1 MSTHNSEDCKAASSD
16 NGPSRIPGTPVA
28 DLLGRVPR
36 ARDTGVSS
44 NSVRVEHASSS
55 SGPDCTRRGGSDNA
69 GAMQMEASTDLADK
83 DAGTVQGVPARRR
96 ARAVAKPSMAPHLV
110 RHMSPVPVGDTLT
123 ASHDMIANEEDDCG
137 FGCDAFCLEP
147 PEPLAFGTD
156 AVLVMTEQGEL
167 KPRRVSTACAKLLVR
182 SGLRCPFCFRHRA
195 ACIC

>member
-1 MSTHNSEDCKAASSD
+1 MSEDDKATS
-16 NGPSRIPGTPVA
+16 SRIPGTPVA

-36 ARDTGVSS
+36 ARDTIVIS
-44 NSVRVEHASSS
+44 NIVRVEPVSSS
-55 SGPDCTRRGGSDNA
+55 SGPDCARRGGLDSA
-69 GAMQMEASTDLADK
+69 GAMQMEASTDLAD
-83 DAGTVQGVPARRR
+83 DAGTVQSVPARRR

-110 RHMSPVPVGDTLT
+110 HHMSPVPAGDSLT
-123 ASHDMIANEEDDCG
+123 TSHDRRAKEEDDFG

-147 PEPLAFGTD
+147 QEPLAFDKD

-167 KPRRVSTACAKLLVR
+167 KPCRVSTACAKLLVR